1 MEENKYIGLCIRGGV
16 VYLDKAGRC
25 NYDCFV
31 YHWRCCRNEEMRV
44 LCLKES
50 EEVQFTLTIWSLSL
64 VAE

>member
-1 MEENKYIGLCIRGGV
+1 MTRLEGV
-16 VYLDKAGRC
+16 TTITLSTTGDAA
-25 NYDCFV
+25 
-31 YHWRCCRNEEMRV
+31 EMRR

>member
-1 MEENKYIGLCIRGGV
+1 M
-16 VYLDKAGRC
+16 YLDKAGRC